1 MGVVEE
7 SRPFEAGV
15 VLAPRLLLCLVHP
28 VALEGLNGCSSWT
41 IHASGSVS
49 FRRGRKSRAFG
60 EILWA
65 PVLLWFIESE
75 AKDACFWFL
84 HLLSLL

>member
-15 VLAPRLLLCLVHP
+15 VLALRLLLCLVHP

-41 IHASGSVS
+41 IHALGLVS
-49 FRRGRKSRAFG
+49 FRCGREKSRFWRNFMGAR
-60 EILWA
+60 A
-65 PVLLWFIESE
+65 PLV
-75 AKDACFWFL
+75 
-84 HLLSLL
+84 H